1 MSIRA
6 YQKVQQRV
14 ETPRETEYRLFTQVT
29 RALIEA
35 ASLPKTEIARR
46 MDALDWNR
54 RVWSFLASDC
64 YDPNNALPEQLRAGI
79 ISLSIFVGKYTSEIM
94 QKDADIEK
102 NIKSHNPAQVKS
114 QMKVMREAAQELPHL
129 EKIKT
134 KKVTP

>member
-1 MSIRA
+1 MKQKGWPMSLNA
-6 YQKVQQRV
+6 YQTLQKKV

-54 RVWSFLASDC
+54 RVWTFLASDC

-94 QKDADIEK
+94 QKDADIETLIDI
-102 NIKSHNPAQVKS
+102 NRTIMQGLAGQI
-114 QMKVMREAAQELPHL
+114 EANTAA
-129 EKIKT
+129 
-134 KKVTP
+134 

>member
-1 MSIRA
+1 MSLNA
-6 YQKVQQRV
+6 YQTLQKKV

-54 RVWSFLASDC
+54 RVWTFLASDC

-94 QKDADIEK
+94 QKDADIETLIDI
-102 NIKSHNPAQVKS
+102 NRTIMQGLAGQI
-114 QMKVMREAAQELPHL
+114 EANTAA
-129 EKIKT
+129 
-134 KKVTP
+134 

>member
-1 MSIRA
+1 MKQKGWPMSLNA
-6 YQKVQQRV
+6 YQTLQKKV

-64 YDPNNALPEQLRAGI
+64 YDPNNGLPEQLRAGI

-94 QKDADIEK
+94 QKDADIETLIDI
-102 NIKSHNPAQVKS
+102 NRTIMQGLAGQI
-114 QMKVMREAAQELPHL
+114 EANTAA
-129 EKIKT
+129 
-134 KKVTP
+134 